1 MKRSKEQWLTLI
13 EAQTHS
19 GQSAAQFCQ
28 QHGLD
33 DKYFSLRKKQLRQAL
48 PEPAFVP
55 ATRISDTPPTGKST
69 FTLSY
74 GRCTLH
80 FDEAPPAAWLATL
93 VQTLP

>member
-1 MKRSKEQWLTLI
+1 MKRTKEQWQTLI

-33 DKYFSLRKKQLRQAL
+33 DKYFSLRKKQLHQAL
-48 PEPAFVP
+48 SESAFVP
-55 ATRISDTPPTGKST
+55 AARIPDTTPIGKSA
-69 FTLSY
+69 FTLSF

-80 FDEAPPAAWLATL
+80 FNEAPPAAWLATL
-93 VQTLP
+93 VQALP